1 MGAFTPIISS
11 MSHSIMPQECQKHA
25 LSPLYNLGH
34 FELIL
39 SEDFDHDVELPGTA
53 FKALTKEEEHFVQK
67 KS

>member
-1 MGAFTPIISS
+1 MQIISS
-11 MSHSIMPQECQKHA
+11 MSHSIMSLVCQKHA

-34 FELIL
+34 FELIS
-39 SEDFDHDVELPGTA
+39 SEVFDHDAELPVTA